1 MKLILILNTI
11 TSFSQQAKMKYTLE
25 ELKSKSKQELIDI
38 SLDIL
43 QEKQPLL
50 IINPEDFEIVV
61 FANNQDIIVEWKRK
75 ITYVPMKDRIKGI
88 YQYDLSVSILTND
101 ISKTFFSGL
110 TAHNHL
116 DQDSVF
122 IPSEE
127 DTKIIEIVENE
138 YNLKDKNGQVYVVER
153 ENEYNIIC
161 IDEFFR
167 SDQIIEKKTYK
178 KGFITHKE
186 KMIYGKPNG
195 FTEID

>member
-1 MKLILILNTI
+1 
-11 TSFSQQAKMKYTLE
+11 MKYTLE
-25 ELKSKSKQELIDI
+25 ELKSKPKQELIDI

-61 FANNQDIIVEWKRK
+61 FANNQDIIAEWKRK

-110 TAHNHL
+110 TDRNHL
-116 DQDSVF
+116 DQDSAF

-138 YNLKDKNGQVYVVER
+138 YNLKDKKGQVYVVER
-153 ENEYNIIC
+153 ENEYNIIY

-178 KGFITHKE
+178 KGLITHKE